1 MLVHPE
7 LVATHKYVNQSFT
20 LYFMNEYAQILYVN
34 QIGVYLNWKI
44 KYIKDLGW
52 NSNYSTIISSSVNNE
67 TVLSPIEAPIKTQ

>member
-1 MLVHPE
+1 
-7 LVATHKYVNQSFT
+7 
-20 LYFMNEYAQILYVN
+20 MNEYAQILYVN